1 MAGKKLSKIDEVL
14 LRVFAKDL
22 PTIMNQTN
30 EVHIYTGAE
39 LVEMELVEKGV
50 KVEPEELY
58 PYNMPVQ
65 IASNH
70 YRQLKRAWLKH
81 GQDGLTCYLKGI
93 RKLIEEQNKE
103 NA

>member
-1 MAGKKLSKIDEVL
+1 MAKKLSKDDEKT
-14 LRVFAKDL
+14 LRIFASDL
-22 PTIMNQTN
+22 PMVMNATM
-30 EVHIYTGAE
+30 ETHVYTGAE
-39 LVEMELVEKGV
+39 LIEMELVEKGV
-50 KVEPEELY
+50 KVDPDQLY

-93 RKLIEEQNKE
+93 RKLIEEQNIE
-103 NA
+103 V